1 MNSYESKLKKLQ
13 NIQGGGSLVN
23 GRTFDFRKVMEEI
36 VKEYPMVHQQKEVYL
51 RDQALKLKDANGVPI
66 HKTPQMLLNE
76 KFVDDETE
84 FEKLLYRTFDESPDP
99 MQLINILRRKL
110 SINDPEHGAKN
121 VQILDEMLSREPLRK
136 FVLFANKYYCSTEI
150 FDQIAQIQKLK
161 GNVDEVYKKDQE
173 YQTMMKSKQNRSPP
187 AKKSY
192 FQQQL
197 EQKHSQALFH
207 ETQMKNRLMQEQ
219 RQ

>member
-1 MNSYESKLKKLQ
+1 
-13 NIQGGGSLVN
+13 
-23 GRTFDFRKVMEEI
+23 
-36 VKEYPMVHQQKEVYL
+36 
-51 RDQALKLKDANGVPI
+51 
-66 HKTPQMLLNE
+66 
-76 KFVDDETE
+76 
-84 FEKLLYRTFDESPDP
+84 
-99 MQLINILRRKL
+99 
-110 SINDPEHGAKN
+110 
-121 VQILDEMLSREPLRK
+121 MLSREPLRK